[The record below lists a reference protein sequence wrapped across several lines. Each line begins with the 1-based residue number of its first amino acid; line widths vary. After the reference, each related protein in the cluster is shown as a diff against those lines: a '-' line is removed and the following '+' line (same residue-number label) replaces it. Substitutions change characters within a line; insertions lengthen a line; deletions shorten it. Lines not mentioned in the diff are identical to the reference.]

1 MMNIGYLRNNLGL
14 PFEQKIIDHFSPEL
28 QITPA
33 FNVSFVLCGTLDIHY
48 NNRTRHLNE
57 HDFYFFPPFES
68 HFVVTAEEGAHVL
81 SLLIDYTFI
90 KQYCPDAVR
99 LSLKR
104 RHVSQNDNDPVYCR
118 LREELASIVFQS
130 MKNDTCNRLKQLST
144 IADIISVIFENFG
157 LLQSGSVDNASYT
170 QDRVIEILNY
180 INDNY
185 MHKISVDHMAGHLGI
200 HPQYFSAFFKKHF
213 HVNFVDYLATFRIN
227 RSITRLTNTED
238 SILDIAIDHG
248 FNNHKTYS
256 TAFRKQY
263 DMSPTQ
269 FRKIHQ
275 QPEDAPSA
283 ALTMDKT
290 EKNNVLSYLWSYL
303 GSSTNNSLQGTAK
316 VVQNLHLDIPKL
328 SKSPR
333 RNTQKKFLAAG
344 CAYSCLRSEVQ
355 AQIKE
360 AKRDLGFDYLKLRD
374 IFSDNLFVYYEREN
388 MPPLINWQSLDTIFD
403 FLLSLDIK
411 PFPEIGFMPRD
422 LASKKQY
429 AGWQFHPNV
438 SFPKSLDR
446 WIHFI
451 EDFLRHLIDRY
462 GLQEIRSWYF
472 DFWTAPDLD
481 IKNGYWYES
490 QEKFFLFYKSTYE
503 AFAKVDPELRLGTP
517 NFSTIT
523 GYAWYEAFFQFCYAN
538 HIFPAYVSIH
548 LYDCTIS
555 DQIKVFLTP
564 GMDAFLPSYER
575 ISTKAQEDLKK
586 LHQIMNRNGFRTL
599 DVIVTEWNLNF
610 LPKDFIL
617 DTCYMAPYIIQSLI
631 RTLDSAYGIAYSAL
645 SDISR
650 EFFAES
656 ILFQGSPGLIEYHG
670 LKKAAYN
677 AMQLFNTLGDT
688 ILSTGENYI
697 FTQKGSQYQLLIYNL
712 PEFDGMYAQGDPSGM
727 DYRSRYNIYEKTD
740 DITVK
745 LVVTL
750 PGGAYYV
757 KKQEV
762 NRQYGSAFD
771 LWAGIDYPERL
782 NQEITAYLVENSKPR
797 ISYQSYSSNGTLMVE
812 ELIPALGVLLLE
824 FINARDLN
832 A

>member
-1 MMNIGYLRNNLGL
+1 MNIGYIRNNSGL
-14 PFEQKIIDHFSPEL
+14 PFEQKIIEHFSPEL

-33 FNVSFVLCGTLDIHY
+33 FNISFVLCGTLDIHY

-68 HFVVTAEEGAHVL
+68 HFVVTATEGAHVL
-81 SLLIDYTFI
+81 SLLIDYSFI

-104 RHVSQNDNDPVYCR
+104 RHISDNNNDPVYCS
-118 LREELASIVFQS
+118 LREEFASLVFQS

-144 IADIISVIFENFG
+144 VADIISIIFENFG
-157 LLQSGSVDNASYT
+157 ILQNEPVDNASYT
-170 QDRVIEILNY
+170 QDRVIGILTY

-185 MHKISVDHMAGHLGI
+185 MHKISVDNIAGHLGI

-213 HVNFVDYLATFRIN
+213 HVSFVDYLTTFRIN
-227 RSITRLTNTED
+227 RSITRLANTED

-263 DMSPTQ
+263 HMPPTE

-275 QPEDAPSA
+275 QPEGGQLPA
-283 ALTMDKT
+283 AGMEETK
-290 EKNNVLSYLWSYL
+290 KSNIFSYLWSYL
-303 GSSTNNSLQGTAK
+303 GSNTNPLQRVAK
-316 VVQNLHLDIPKL
+316 ATQNLHLDVPEL
-328 SKSPR
+328 SKAPR
-333 RNTQKKFLAAG
+333 KNAQKKILALG
-344 CAYSCLRSEVQ
+344 CAYTCLRSEVQ

-360 AKRDLGFDYLKLRD
+360 AKKDLGFDYLKLRD

-388 MPPLINWQSLDTIFD
+388 MPPLINWQAIDTIFD

-446 WIHFI
+446 WNHFI

-462 GLQEIRSWYF
+462 GLPEVRSWYF

-503 AFAKVDPELRLGTP
+503 AFTKVDPELRLGTP
-517 NFSTIT
+517 NFSTIS
-523 GYAWYEAFFQFCYAN
+523 GYPWYEAFFQFCYAN
-538 HIFPAYVSIH
+538 HIFPAYVSMH
-548 LYDCTIS
+548 LYDCAIS
-555 DQIKVFLTP
+555 DKTRAFLIP
-564 GMDAFLPSYER
+564 GMDTFQFVYQG

-586 LHQIMNRNGFRTL
+586 THQIMNRNGFRSL
-599 DVIVTEWNLNF
+599 DVIVTEWNLNY
-610 LPKDFIL
+610 LPKDFIR
-617 DTCYMAPYIIQSLI
+617 DTCFMGPYIIQSLI
-631 RTLDSAYGIAYSAL
+631 RTLDLTNGISYSAL
-645 SDISR
+645 SDIHE
-650 EFFAES
+650 EFFS
-656 ILFQGSPGLIEYHG
+656 DSVLFPGAPGLMEYHG

-677 AMQLFNTLGDT
+677 AMQLFNSLGNT
-688 ILSTGENYI
+688 ILSIGDNYI
-697 FTQKGSQYQLLIYNL
+697 FAQKISHYQLLIYNL

-740 DITVK
+740 DIGLK

-750 PGGAYYV
+750 PEGSYYV

-782 NQEITAYLVENSKPR
+782 NQEISAYLIENSKPR
-797 ISYQSYSSNGTLMVE
+797 ISYQSYSSNGTLIVE
-812 ELIPALGVLLLE
+812 EVIPALGVLLLE
-824 FINARDLN
+824 FINTRDLN
-832 A
+832 TV